1 MARYVLEC
9 ITVNGVAVVKCP
21 EVTVTMDEDK
31 TVRAIYVEAQT
42 VSVVIKNEKAED
54 VTLVKL
60 SAETITVPA
69 GGEVTIPWDPA
80 KDKLVIK

>member
-1 MARYVLEC
+1 MARYVLDC
-9 ITVNGVAVVKCP
+9 ITVNGVTVVEYP

-31 TVRAIYVEAQT
+31 AVKAIYVEAQP
-42 VSVVIKNEKAED
+42 VSVVVKNEKTED

-60 SAETITVPA
+60 SAEAFTVPA